1 MGDTLRIPADPLN
14 MAPNMPDSTETD
26 DENRGAPQ
34 ATIDAT
40 DTRPT
45 DTRPRSRN
53 SFDVADLYG
62 GYTRTLA
69 PTVRAVQES
78 LDSGA
83 ARARFME

>member
-26 DENRGAPQ
+26 DGNRGVLQ
-34 ATIDAT
+34 AAIDA
-40 DTRPT
+40 T

-53 SFDVADLYG
+53 SLDVTDLYG